1 MRQNRKTELGPI
13 SGDTAIRV
21 EGVGKC
27 YHLFDSPLG
36 QIRHA
41 LLPFWR
47 KHALEFWALRNISFE
62 IKRGETFG
70 VVGRNGSGKST
81 LLQLIAGTLMPSE
94 GAVAVNGR
102 IAALLELGSGFSPS
116 FTGLENI
123 YLNGAILGLGRSEIE
138 TRLDDILSFADIG
151 EFIHQQ
157 VKTYSSGMFV
167 RLAFAVQICLD
178 PDIMIVDEALA
189 VGDIFFRQKCYARL
203 QELRERGCSIM
214 LVSHA
219 TTEVEQFCD
228 RALLLD
234 HGTAR
239 FVGNASEAIKH
250 YYLIVQ
256 NKMPVPEWETVQ
268 DSTLR
273 ADVQNVQVKAPS
285 VFWPEDELFI
295 MFNDSSQVSNGWAR
309 CVRYALCDSDGS
321 PCSSFEQ
328 GQEAQ
333 FFYEFEV
340 NQAMGVPLAGL
351 VIQNDKGVVVHG
363 KGSLEYDAHAPRGIA
378 AGTTVRC
385 VQRIKLCLAPGEYSF
400 ELGLATIPTDS
411 YEKKSCIDHNQLFGN
426 ILRICHIPQAG
437 TFCITFRRYHVGAQL
452 THHGVADLPGSFN
465 FIGEL

>member
-1 MRQNRKTELGPI
+1 MSSDI
-13 SGDTAIRV
+13 AIKV
-21 EGVGKC
+21 ENLSKC
-27 YHLFDSPLG
+27 Y
-36 QIRHA
+36 QIYDKPRDR
-41 LLPFWR
+41 LLQGIMPR
-47 KHALEFWALRNISFE
+47 LQRLAGKQPKQYCREFWALRDVSFE

-94 GAVAVNGR
+94 GTLAVNGR
-102 IAALLELGSGFSPS
+102 IAALLELGSGFNPE

-123 YLNGAILGLGRSEIE
+123 FLNGAIFGLGKTEIE

-151 EFIHQQ
+151 DFIHQQ

-167 RLAFAVQICLD
+167 RLAFAVQVCLD

-203 QELRERGCSIM
+203 QQLREKGCSIM

-219 TTEVEQFCD
+219 TTEVEQFCE

-256 NKMPVPEWETVQ
+256 NKMPVPKLEVVQ
-268 DSTLR
+268 DGTINSDFQKVLE
-273 ADVQNVQVKAPS
+273 AVPDIC
-285 VFWPEDELFI
+285 WPDDELFTI
-295 MFNDSSQVSNGWAR
+295 ANNLSQVSNGWAR
-309 CVRYALCDSDGS
+309 CIRYALCDSSGS
-321 PCSSFEQ
+321 QCSSFEQ
-328 GQEAQ
+328 GQAAN

-340 NQAMGVPLAGL
+340 SQAIGVPLAGL
-351 VIQNDKGVVVHG
+351 VIQNDKGVIVHG
-363 KGSLEYDAHAPRGIA
+363 KGSLEYGTSAPMGIA
-378 AGTTVRC
+378 AGAIVRC
-385 VQRIKLCLAPGEYSF
+385 VQRIELCLAPGEYSF
-400 ELGLATIPTDS
+400 ELGLATIPSD
-411 YEKKSCIDHNQLFGN
+411 YYDNKSSIDHNQLFGN
-426 ILRICHIPQAG
+426 ILRLCHIPQAG
-437 TFCITFRRYHVGAQL
+437 IFCITLRRKHEGAQL

-465 FIGEL
+465 FIGELL

>member
-1 MRQNRKTELGPI
+1 MSSDI
-13 SGDTAIRV
+13 AIKV
-21 EGVGKC
+21 ENLSKC
-27 YHLFDSPLG
+27 Y
-36 QIRHA
+36 QIYDKPRDR
-41 LLPFWR
+41 LLQGIMPRLQRLAGKQPKQYF
-47 KHALEFWALRNISFE
+47 KEFWALRDVSFE

-94 GAVAVNGR
+94 GTVAVNGR
-102 IAALLELGSGFSPS
+102 IAALLELGSGFNPE

-123 YLNGAILGLGRSEIE
+123 FLNGAILGLGKTEIE

-151 EFIHQQ
+151 DFIKQQ

-167 RLAFAVQICLD
+167 RLAFAVQVCLD

-203 QELRERGCSIM
+203 QQLRENGCSIM

-234 HGTAR
+234 HGSAR
-239 FVGNASEAIKH
+239 FIGSSSETIKH
-250 YYLIVQ
+250 YYLTVQ
-256 NKMPVPEWETVQ
+256 NMLPVSELENTSTCAPDAQNVPET
-268 DSTLR
+268 
-273 ADVQNVQVKAPS
+273 AAGI
-285 VFWPEDELFI
+285 FWPDDTSFTLANEV
-295 MFNDSSQVSNGWAR
+295 SQVSNGWAR
-309 CVRYALCDSDGS
+309 CTRYALCDSNGS
-321 PCSSFEQ
+321 SCSSFEQ
-328 GQEAQ
+328 GQSAQ

-340 NQAMGVPLAGL
+340 NQTIGVPLAGL
-351 VIQNDKGVVVHG
+351 VIQNDRGVIVHG
-363 KGSLEYDAHAPRGIA
+363 KGSLEYNALAPKGIA

-385 VQRIKLCLAPGEYSF
+385 VQRVELCLAPGEYSF
-400 ELGLATIPTDS
+400 ELGLATISSDY
-411 YEKKSCIDHNQLFGN
+411 YEIKSSIDHHQLFGN

-437 TFCITFRRYHVGAQL
+437 IFCITFRRTHDGAQL

-465 FIGEL
+465 FIGELR